1 MTPTPLGIVL
11 RHDKTGF
18 TFITREHL
26 KTWEFVH
33 YQTGSQQILCRVAE
47 TEPLTEYPVEF
58 LLDTAIVPADVAEF
72 CGFDPDEF
80 KYFMTKGVVIGYF
93 DESLGEFINPRM
105 NPAAGTVIHR
115 SAAEQLR
122 DINKAQ
128 SGETGSATIGTIAG
142 TDFEVVLSVKDVVS
156 QHLSVIAATG
166 AGKSYTV
173 GVIVEELLTSRNRA
187 PVLIFDP
194 HGEYTVLDAI
204 ANDPR
209 FWDGDYKPKV
219 RIIKPEKIK
228 IRVGDLETS
237 DLISIIDD
245 GTMSD
250 KMKTLFGS
258 ACRTL
263 RRESSRGGTRQFTRS
278 ELKNTVEEMRDG
290 SNDSSIEG
298 ILWRLRKLDNG
309 IFHDHED
316 VPVVDYLQIGQLTVM
331 DVSGISTG
339 FQQLIAQVILRKI
352 FDARQKTENGVYTS
366 DTPDKY
372 LPYPVFVILE
382 EAHRF
387 APQGS
392 GGGAGGD
399 GGEGGGRVAKSKPI
413 IKTILS
419 EGRKFGVGMCMV
431 SQRPS
436 KLDSDS
442 LSQCMTQI
450 TMRIINPADQEQIGR
465 SIESVSRD
473 IVSELPALAK
483 GHAIVSGVG
492 INTPTI
498 VRIRQRYGRD
508 RGASKDAPAIWVR
521 ESRGS
526 RLEQG
531 SGFGAIPK
539 DPDLDIGV

>member
-18 TFITREHL
+18 AFITREHL

-33 YQTGSQQILCRVAE
+33 YQTDCQHILCRVAE

-58 LLDTAIVPADVAEF
+58 LLDTGITPSDVAEF

-93 DESLGEFINPRM
+93 DENLGEFINPRM

-115 SAAEQLR
+115 SAAGQLR
-122 DINKAQ
+122 EINKAQ
-128 SGETGSATIGTIAG
+128 PGEIGSATIGTIAG
-142 TDFEVVLSVKDVVS
+142 TDFKVVLSVKDVVS

-173 GVIVEELLTSRNRA
+173 GVIVEELLTSRNMA

-219 RIIKPEKIK
+219 RIIKPDKIK

-250 KMKTLFGS
+250 KMKTLFGG

-263 RRESSRGGTRQFTRS
+263 RRDRSKHFTRS
-278 ELKNTVEEMRDG
+278 ELRNAVEKERGDG
-290 SNDSSIEG
+290 NDSSIEG
-298 ILWRLRKLDNG
+298 ILWRLRKLDNK

-316 VPVVDYLQIGQLTVM
+316 VPIVDYLQIGQLTVM

-339 FQQLIAQVILRKI
+339 FQQMIAQVILQKI
-352 FDARQKTENGVYTS
+352 FDARQKTENGTYTS
-366 DTPDKY
+366 ATPDKY

-392 GGGAGGD
+392 GSGAGGD
-399 GGEGGGRVAKSKPI
+399 GGGGGGRVAKSKPI

-419 EGRKFGVGMCMV
+419 EGRKFGVGICMV

-442 LSQCMTQI
+442 LSQCMTQV

-508 RGASKDAPAIWVR
+508 RGASKDAPSIWVR
-521 ESRGS
+521 GSRTGHAERGS
-526 RLEQG
+526 D
-531 SGFGAIPK
+531 AIL
-539 DPDLDIGV
+539 PDHEMDIGV

>member
-33 YQTGSQQILCRVAE
+33 YQTDSQQILCRVAE

-58 LLDTAIVPADVAEF
+58 LLDTGIIPSDVAEF

-93 DESLGEFINPRM
+93 DERLGEFINPRM

-122 DINKAQ
+122 EINKAQ
-128 SGETGSATIGTIAG
+128 SGEIGSATIGEIAG

-173 GVIVEELLTSRNRA
+173 GVIVEELLMPHNRA

-219 RIIKPEKIK
+219 RIIKPESIK
-228 IRVGDLETS
+228 IRIGDLETS

-278 ELKNTVEEMRDG
+278 ELRNTVEEMRDG

-316 VPVVDYLQIGQLTVM
+316 VPIVDYLRIGQLTVM

-352 FDARQKTENGVYTS
+352 FDARQKTENGTYTS

-419 EGRKFGVGMCMV
+419 EGRKFGVGICMV

-473 IVSELPALAK
+473 IVAELPALAK

-508 RGASKDAPAIWVR
+508 RGASKDAPLIWVR
-521 ESRGS
+521 ESHAGRF
-526 RLEQG
+526 RQG
-531 SGFGAIPK
+531 PGAILP
-539 DPDLDIGV
+539 DPEMDIGV

>member
-33 YQTGSQQILCRVAE
+33 YQTDRQQILCRVAE

-58 LLDTAIVPADVAEF
+58 LLDTGISPGDVAEF

-105 NPAAGTVIHR
+105 NPAAGIVIHR

-122 DINKAQ
+122 EINKVQ
-128 SGETGSATIGTIAG
+128 SGEIGSATIGTISG

-219 RIIKPEKIK
+219 RIVKPDKIK

-263 RRESSRGGTRQFTRS
+263 RRDRSKQFTRS
-278 ELKNTVEEMRDG
+278 ELRNAVEKERVDG
-290 SNDSSIEG
+290 NDSTIEG

-316 VPVVDYLQIGQLTVM
+316 VPIVDYLRIGQLTVM

-339 FQQLIAQVILRKI
+339 FQQMIAQVILQKI
-352 FDARQKTENGVYTS
+352 FDARQKTENGTYTS
-366 DTPDKY
+366 ATPDKY

-392 GGGAGGD
+392 GSGAGGD

-419 EGRKFGVGMCMV
+419 EGRKFGVGICMV

-483 GHAIVSGVG
+483 GHAIISGVG

-508 RGASKDAPAIWVR
+508 RGVSKDAPSIWVR
-521 ESRGS
+521 ESRTGHA
-526 RLEQG
+526 EQG
-531 SGFGAIPK
+531 SGAII
-539 DPDLDIGV
+539 PDQEMDIGV

>member
-18 TFITREHL
+18 TFITKEHL
-26 KTWEFVH
+26 KTWEFIH
-33 YQTGSQQILCRVAE
+33 YQTDRQQILCRVTE
-47 TEPLTEYPVEF
+47 TAPLTEYPVEF
-58 LLDTAIVPADVAEF
+58 LLDTAISPSDVAEF

-80 KYFMTKGVVIGYF
+80 EYYKTRAAVIGYF
-93 DESLGEFINPRM
+93 DENLGEFINPRM

-115 SAAEQLR
+115 SAAKQLR
-122 DINKAQ
+122 DINKAA
-128 SGETGSATIGTIAG
+128 SGEIGSATIGTITG
-142 TDFEVVLSVKDVVS
+142 TEFEVVLSVKDVVS

-173 GVIVEELLTSRNRA
+173 GVIVEELLMPHNRA

-194 HGEYTVLDAI
+194 HSEYTALESI

-228 IRVGDLETS
+228 IRVCDLETS

-258 ACRTL
+258 ACRSL
-263 RRESSRGGTRQFTRS
+263 RRDSFRQFTRS
-278 ELKNTVEEMRDG
+278 ELRSTVDAMRDG

-298 ILWRLRKLDNG
+298 ILWRLRKLDGG
-309 IFHDHED
+309 IFHDHEG
-316 VPVVDYLQIGQLTVM
+316 VPIVDYLQIGQLTVM

-352 FDARQKTENGVYTS
+352 FDARQKTENDTYTS

-419 EGRKFGVGMCMV
+419 EGRKFGVGICMV

-473 IVSELPALAK
+473 IVLELPALAK

-498 VRIRQRYGRD
+498 VRIRTRYGRD
-508 RGASKDAPAIWVR
+508 RGVSKDAPSIWVR
-521 ESRGS
+521 LSAHGRAGGRGGGGVILES
-526 RLEQG
+526 
-531 SGFGAIPK
+531 
-539 DPDLDIGV
+539 PDLDIGV

>member
-26 KTWEFVH
+26 KTWEFIH
-33 YQTGSQQILCRVAE
+33 YQTDRQQILCRVAE

-72 CGFDPDEF
+72 CGFDPGDFE
-80 KYFMTKGVVIGYF
+80 YFMTKGVVIGYF
-93 DESLGEFINPRM
+93 DERLGEFINPRM

-115 SAAEQLR
+115 SAAEQLL

-128 SGETGSATIGTIAG
+128 SGEIGSATIGTITG

-173 GVIVEELLTSRNRA
+173 GVIVEELLMPRNRA

-219 RIIKPEKIK
+219 RIIKPESIK
-228 IRVGDLETS
+228 IRVCDLETS

-263 RRESSRGGTRQFTRS
+263 RRDSFRQFTRS
-278 ELKNTVEEMRDG
+278 ELRNTVEEMRDG

-298 ILWRLRKLDNG
+298 ILWRLRKLDGG

-316 VPVVDYLQIGQLTVM
+316 VPIVDYLQIGQLTVM

-352 FDARQKTENGVYTS
+352 FDARQKTENGTYTS

-419 EGRKFGVGMCMV
+419 EGRKFGVGICMV

-508 RGASKDAPAIWVR
+508 RGASKDAPLIWVR
-521 ESRGS
+521 MSAPGRFGGRGGDGVILES
-526 RLEQG
+526 
-531 SGFGAIPK
+531 
-539 DPDLDIGV
+539 PDLDIGV

>member
-33 YQTGSQQILCRVAE
+33 YQTDRQQILCRVTE
-47 TEPLTEYPVEF
+47 TEPLNEYPVEF
-58 LLDTAIVPADVAEF
+58 LLDTAISPADVAEF

-80 KYFMTKGVVIGYF
+80 EYYKTRAAVIGYF
-93 DESLGEFINPRM
+93 DENLGEFINPRM

-115 SAAEQLR
+115 SAAGQLR
-122 DINKAQ
+122 DINKAR
-128 SGETGSATIGTIAG
+128 SGEIGSATIGTITG

-173 GVIVEELLTSRNRA
+173 GVIVEELLMPHNRA

-194 HGEYTVLDAI
+194 HGEYTALESI

-250 KMKTLFGS
+250 KMKTLFEG
-258 ACRTL
+258 ACRSL
-263 RRESSRGGTRQFTRS
+263 RRDRFRQFTRS
-278 ELKNTVEEMRDG
+278 ELRSTVDAMRDG

-298 ILWRLRKLDNG
+298 ILWRLRKLDGG

-316 VPVVDYLQIGQLTVM
+316 VPIVDYLKIGQLTVM

-352 FDARQKTENGVYTS
+352 FDARQKTENGAYTS

-399 GGEGGGRVAKSKPI
+399 GGEGGGRVAKSKHI

-419 EGRKFGVGMCMV
+419 EGRKFGVGICMV

-450 TMRIINPADQEQIGR
+450 TMRIINPADQEQISR

-473 IVSELPALAK
+473 IVLELPALAK

-508 RGASKDAPAIWVR
+508 RGASKDAPLIWVR
-521 ESRGS
+521 MSAPVRAGGRG
-526 RLEQG
+526 G
-531 SGFGAIPK
+531 GGAILES
-539 DPDLDIGV
+539 PDLDIGV

>member
-1 MTPTPLGIVL
+1 
-11 RHDKTGF
+11 
-18 TFITREHL
+18 
-26 KTWEFVH
+26 
-33 YQTGSQQILCRVAE
+33 
-47 TEPLTEYPVEF
+47 
-58 LLDTAIVPADVAEF
+58 
-72 CGFDPDEF
+72 
-80 KYFMTKGVVIGYF
+80 
-93 DESLGEFINPRM
+93 
-105 NPAAGTVIHR
+105 
-115 SAAEQLR
+115 
-122 DINKAQ
+122 
-128 SGETGSATIGTIAG
+128 
-142 TDFEVVLSVKDVVS
+142 
-156 QHLSVIAATG
+156 
-166 AGKSYTV
+166 
-173 GVIVEELLTSRNRA
+173 
-187 PVLIFDP
+187 
-194 HGEYTVLDAI
+194 
-204 ANDPR
+204 
-209 FWDGDYKPKV
+209 
-219 RIIKPEKIK
+219 
-228 IRVGDLETS
+228 
-237 DLISIIDD
+237 
-245 GTMSD
+245 
-250 KMKTLFGS
+250 
-258 ACRTL
+258 
-263 RRESSRGGTRQFTRS
+263 
-278 ELKNTVEEMRDG
+278 MRDG

-352 FDARQKTENGVYTS
+352 FDARQKTENGTYTS

-508 RGASKDAPAIWVR
+508 RGTSKDAPAIWVR

>member
-1 MTPTPLGIVL
+1 MTTTPLGIVL

-26 KTWEFVH
+26 KTWEFIH
-33 YQTGSQQILCRVAE
+33 YQTNRQQILCRVAE

-58 LLDTAIVPADVAEF
+58 LLDTAIAPADVAEF

-80 KYFMTKGVVIGYF
+80 KYFITNGVVIGYF
-93 DESLGEFINPRM
+93 DQSLGEFINPRM

-122 DINKAQ
+122 EINKAQ
-128 SGETGSATIGTIAG
+128 VGGIGSATIGTISG

-173 GVIVEELLTSRNRA
+173 GVIVEELLMPHNRA

-209 FWDGDYKPKV
+209 FWDGDYKPNV
-219 RIIKPEKIK
+219 RIVKPESIK
-228 IRVGDLETS
+228 IRIGDLETS

-250 KMKTLFGS
+250 KMKTLFGG

-263 RRESSRGGTRQFTRS
+263 RRESFRGGTRQFTRS
-278 ELKNTVEEMRDG
+278 ELKNAVEEERGDG
-290 SNDSSIEG
+290 NDSSIEG

-316 VPVVDYLQIGQLTVM
+316 VPIVDYLRIGQLTVV

-352 FDARQKTENGVYTS
+352 FDARQKTENGTYTR

-419 EGRKFGVGMCMV
+419 EGRKFGVGICMV

-473 IVSELPALAK
+473 IISELPALAK
-483 GHAIVSGVG
+483 GHAIISGVG

-508 RGASKDAPAIWVR
+508 RGASKDAPSIWVR
-521 ESRGS
+521 ESRDGRSGWGS
-526 RLEQG
+526 D
-531 SGFGAIPK
+531 AIPQ
-539 DPDLDIGV
+539 DHELDIGV